1 MTGTYLHNL
10 DGKGRLFVPANF
22 REELG
27 TCFYVAVGANR
38 EPDGTLY
45 QYLNVYPMP
54 EWDRL
59 CEPVPFGHGID
70 GTGSVR
76 SWPLCP
82 AVRLPSRTPFSPMRP
97 SVSRTARIA
106 L

>member
-59 CEPVPFGHGID
+59 CEK
-70 GTGSVR
+70 
-76 SWPLCP
+76 L
-82 AVRLPSRTPFSPMRP
+82 AALPEQ
-97 SVSRTARIA
+97 
-106 L
+106 

>member
-45 QYLNVYPMP
+45 QYLNVYPM
-54 EWDRL
+54 
-59 CEPVPFGHGID
+59 GQ
-70 GTGSVR
+70 
-76 SWPLCP
+76 
-82 AVRLPSRTPFSPMRP
+82 
-97 SVSRTARIA
+97 A

>member
-59 CEPVPFGHGID
+59 CEKLAALP
-70 GTGSVR
+70 S
-76 SWPLCP
+76 S
-82 AVRLPSRTPFSPMRP
+82 RLPSRTPFSPMRP

>member
-59 CEPVPFGHGID
+59 CEK
-70 GTGSVR
+70 
-76 SWPLCP
+76 L
-82 AVRLPSRTPFSPMRP
+82 AALPSSKAAISDTFSPMRP

>member
-59 CEPVPFGHGID
+59 CEK
-70 GTGSVR
+70 
-76 SWPLCP
+76 L
-82 AVRLPSRTPFSPMRP
+82 AALPSSKAAISDTFFANAAKCEPDSQNRFMIPK
-97 SVSRTARIA
+97 
-106 L
+106 

>member
-59 CEPVPFGHGID
+59 CEKLAAQSGEVHRVICGI
-70 GTGSVR
+70 GTVIKH
-76 SWPLCP
+76 
-82 AVRLPSRTPFSPMRP
+82 A
-97 SVSRTARIA
+97 
-106 L
+106 